1 MALLKVWEYE
11 FYGVQTLPRPLD
23 LGGLKIKLDLS
34 ELTSVL
40 TGPVLW
46 FTMLHLLQTSVCFST
61 KLYFLNIN

>member
-11 FYGVQTLPRPLD
+11 FYRVQTLPRPLD

-46 FTMLHLLQTSVCFST
+46 FTMLHFCRHQFVFQLNYTSST
-61 KLYFLNIN
+61 